1 MCQDKSTGLLL
12 SFAISDRIEK
22 VKAINNGVWGFT
34 EGDPVMDVRA
44 QRGKLKGKG
53 QCGWD
58 S

>member
-12 SFAISDRIEK
+12 SFTISDRIEK
-22 VKAINNGVWGFT
+22 VKAINNGVWGLT

-44 QRGKLKGKG
+44 QRGKLKG